1 MEGTAFWSAALIAS
15 ALVGLS
21 KGGLPMLGMLSV
33 PVLSLVISPVTAAG
47 LLLPVFVV
55 SDLFG
60 LWAWRKAF
68 DGRVLRIVVT
78 GAAAGIA
85 VGWAT
90 ASLVPEAAVTLLV
103 GVIGLAFAAN
113 TLLRR
118 APEGPP
124 RPARVGPGLFWGTV
138 AGFTSFV
145 SHAGAP
151 PFQVYTLPLRL
162 EKAVFAGTATIAFA
176 LINAMKLIPYWFLGQ
191 LNPQNLRTA
200 AILFL
205 PAVVAVF
212 AGVRLVRWLPEKLFY
227 RLVIWS
233 LLAISVR
240 LVHDGITGLL

>member
-1 MEGTAFWSAALIAS
+1 MDGTAFWIAALIAS

-21 KGGLPMLGMLSV
+21 KGGLPMIGMLAV

-68 DGRVLRIVVT
+68 DARVLRIVVS
-78 GAAAGIA
+78 GAAAGIGI
-85 VGWAT
+85 GWAT

-103 GVIGLAFAAN
+103 GVIGLVFAAN

-118 APEGPP
+118 RPEGPP
-124 RPARVGPGLFWGTV
+124 RPARVGPGLFWGTI

-151 PFQVYTLPLRL
+151 PFQVYVLPLRL
-162 EKAVFAGTATIAFA
+162 EKTVFAGTATIAFA

-191 LNPQNLRTA
+191 LNPQNLRVA

-205 PAVVAVF
+205 PAVIAVF
-212 AGVRLVRWLPEKLFY
+212 AGIRLVRWLPEKLFY

-240 LVHDGITGLL
+240 LVHDGLTGLL

>member
-103 GVIGLAFAAN
+103 GLIGLAFAAN

-118 APEGPP
+118 RAEGPP
-124 RPARVGPGLFWGTV
+124 RPVRVGPGLFWGTV

-151 PFQVYTLPLRL
+151 PFQVYVLPLRL

-191 LNPQNLRTA
+191 LNPQNLRVA

-205 PAVVAVF
+205 PAVLAVF

-240 LVHDGITGLL
+240 LVHDGLRGLL